1 MNRYSKISFLAVII
15 ATASFA
21 VYAYKG
27 SGQAEKD
34 ALSINRAHITLA
46 QAIGIAEKQYP
57 GSRASEAEF
66 EYSKK
71 TGWAYD
77 IEVISNA
84 KAWDVKVDPQKGMII
99 SALEDGVDYDDEPDG
114 DQ

>member
-1 MNRYSKISFLAVII
+1 MNRYSKVSFLAVII

-21 VYAYKG
+21 VYANKG

-34 ALSINRAHITLA
+34 AISINHAQITLA

-57 GSRASEAEF
+57 GSKASKAEF

-77 IEVISNA
+77 IEFISNA

-99 SALEDGVDYDDEPDG
+99 SALEDRVDYDDEPDG